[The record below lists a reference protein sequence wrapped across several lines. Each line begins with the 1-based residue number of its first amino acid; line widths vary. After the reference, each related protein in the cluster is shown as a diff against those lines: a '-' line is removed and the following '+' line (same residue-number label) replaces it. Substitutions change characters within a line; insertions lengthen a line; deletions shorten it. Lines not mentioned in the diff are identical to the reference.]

1 MKRNKYVLPSKQIT
15 RRGHTCVTYWDNGWR
30 MGYLT
35 AIGRK
40 WAKGRKAAC
49 GSPLKLSLT
58 SKGSQWK
65 EFQL

>member
-1 MKRNKYVLPSKQIT
+1 MKRSKHILTSKQIK

-35 AIGRK
+35 SIGRK

-58 SKGSQWK
+58 GKGVDWK
-65 EFQL
+65 EFQI